1 MPNLRQNLLHPNTS
15 PLTDKFDD
23 GLELSLDELSKK
35 QGSCDNLLAKKHF
48 YFWIHV
54 AIIKSFLRTANN
66 LPETR
71 GPLLIP
77 TSLSVSVSRMNTIVY
92 LLFVA
97 AATVLQSNAFQ
108 LNTAHH
114 LSTPPSSY
122 SSRLYQQSDDN
133 QAEIAELEERLRQLK
148 STMETPPPQLD
159 VQPNGIT
166 QIVEDDEGAL
176 DGESEDSIMFSERWK
191 ESDPSNAEEGEMG
204 GAMKAALALGLVV
217 FLAAFSQVPVGEG
230 DLQRYQDIKG
240 SSSRIDLGDINP
252 DAP

>member
-1 MPNLRQNLLHPNTS
+1 
-15 PLTDKFDD
+15 
-23 GLELSLDELSKK
+23 
-35 QGSCDNLLAKKHF
+35 
-48 YFWIHV
+48 
-54 AIIKSFLRTANN
+54 
-66 LPETR
+66 
-71 GPLLIP
+71 
-77 TSLSVSVSRMNTIVY
+77 
-92 LLFVA
+92 
-97 AATVLQSNAFQ
+97 
-108 LNTAHH
+108 
-114 LSTPPSSY
+114 
-122 SSRLYQQSDDN
+122 
-133 QAEIAELEERLRQLK
+133 
-148 STMETPPPQLD
+148 METPPPQLD